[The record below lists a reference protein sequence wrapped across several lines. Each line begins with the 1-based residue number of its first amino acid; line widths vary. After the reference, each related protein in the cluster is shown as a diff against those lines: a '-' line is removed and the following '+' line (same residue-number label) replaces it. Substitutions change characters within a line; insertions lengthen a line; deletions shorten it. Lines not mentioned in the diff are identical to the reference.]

1 MSMTEL
7 ADPASDPVRLASE
20 PLLVGGVFSVWV
32 LAGVGVALAATR
44 LGHER
49 RVWLALGV
57 ALGPLSL
64 AFLLLHR
71 SPRLR
76 PAPVVVDPGHPTP
89 GEVSVL
95 VALLGRPEDAAEAGP
110 LLRSQGDQLGQV
122 TLCRPVEIET
132 VTDPDWADRRE
143 AAERVLRDGALFLGG
158 VRPSLVLLPGPPVEG
173 IARYATR
180 HDFDHVVVLG
190 DHHVQRSVIKHPLLR
205 RRLMLVS
212 SRNADPR

>member
-7 ADPASDPVRLASE
+7 ADPASDPARLASE
-20 PLLVGGVFSVWV
+20 PVLVGGVFSVWV

-122 TLCRPVEIET
+122 TLCRSVEIEA

-158 VRPSLVLLPGPPVEG
+158 VRPSLVLVPGPPVEA

-212 SRNADPR
+212 SRGEDPR